1 MSSKSKSEES
11 SIVVDHIEPDDPVE
25 KLDRIGERRAQKLPW
40 DTVEGLSRTT
50 ADELY
55 DGDHIAVSAD
65 EAEHIMTQATK
76 AVTGKETS
84 DVEPTEPS
92 EDDDSPSEVAVDD
105 LNPDSGQDIPPM
117 SECDKVG
124 IIVGMANERGSE
136 STLTGIEDERL
147 MSEFAKRLTE
157 ADLDVEGDGWTPVLL
172 DSGMGR
178 PEVVRYLQMADSHER
193 VLQTEAKHDRFSSA
207 REAYQDRDDRFVG
220 NDIDG
225 LLVVANGEYVG
236 KFVNMAKR
244 AGIPFDTP
252 ALEDDEDDP
261 DGLDVEEA

>member
-1 MSSKSKSEES
+1 MSSKSES
-11 SIVVDHIEPDDPVE
+11 DGSINVDHIDADDPIDA
-25 KLDRIGERRAQKLPW
+25 LDRVGERRAQKLPW

-65 EAEHIMTQATK
+65 EAEHIMTQAKT
-76 AVTGKETS
+76 VVNG
-84 DVEPTEPS
+84 EPTAEAEPS
-92 EDDDSPSEVAVDD
+92 DDEDADDDGPAEVAVDD
-105 LNPDSGQDIPPM
+105 LDPSPGQEIPPM
-117 SECDKVG
+117 SECDNVG

-136 STLTGIEDERL
+136 STLAGIEDDRL
-147 MSEFAKRLTE
+147 MGEFAQRLTE

-178 PEVVRYLQMADSHER
+178 EEVVRYLQMADHHDR
-193 VLQTEAKHDRFSSA
+193 VLQTEAKHDRFETA
-207 REAYQDRDDRFVG
+207 RDAYKDRDERFID

-236 KFVNMAKR
+236 KFVNLAKN
-244 AGIPFDTP
+244 AGIPFDAP
-252 ALEDDEDDP
+252 ALEDETDDP